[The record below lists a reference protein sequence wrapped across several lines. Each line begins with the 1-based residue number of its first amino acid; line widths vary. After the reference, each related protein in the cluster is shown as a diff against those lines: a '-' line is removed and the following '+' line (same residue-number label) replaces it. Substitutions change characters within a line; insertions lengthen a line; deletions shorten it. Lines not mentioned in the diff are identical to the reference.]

1 MNLVLK
7 LLKKTYKRREVFGY
21 LTFFLYLC
29 NMRRDEF
36 IGLMNKRIKEGKFIS
51 KILYDGEA
59 SISFKRDFPRDNI
72 LYIQTDIYQAW
83 KHDGHVKPM
92 VTVLLDNKCI
102 LPEEWSIT
110 GIGTGHAVDIVDPS
124 IEDYMS
130 LSLFLKRKKLRY
142 NRKLNKIEK
151 L

>member
-1 MNLVLK
+1 
-7 LLKKTYKRREVFGY
+7 
-21 LTFFLYLC
+21 
-29 NMRRDEF
+29 MRRDEF
-36 IGLMNKRIKEGKFIS
+36 VGLMNKRVKEGKFIS
-51 KILYDGEA
+51 KILYDDEA
-59 SISFKRDFPRDNI
+59 GRSFKISFARDNI

-83 KHDGHVKPM
+83 KHDGYVKPM

-102 LPEEWSIT
+102 LPEEWTT
-110 GIGTGHAVDIVDPS
+110 GIGTSHAVDIVDPS

>member
-21 LTFFLYLC
+21 LTFLLYIC

-36 IGLMNKRIKEGKFIS
+36 IRLMNKRIEEGKFIS
-51 KILYDGEA
+51 KVIYDDET
-59 SISFKRDFPRDNI
+59 IKYFKRDFWRNNI
-72 LYIQTDIYQAW
+72 LYIQTEIYRAW
-83 KHDGHVKPM
+83 KHDGFVKPT
-92 VTVLLDNKCI
+92 VTVLLDGECV
-102 LPEEWSIT
+102 LPEEWT
-110 GIGTGHAVDIVDPS
+110 TAGIGIGHAVGIVDPS

-130 LSLFLKRKKLRY
+130 LSLCLKRKKLRY

>member
-1 MNLVLK
+1 
-7 LLKKTYKRREVFGY
+7 
-21 LTFFLYLC
+21 
-29 NMRRDEF
+29 MRHDEF

-51 KILYDGEA
+51 KILYDDEA
-59 SISFKRDFPRDNI
+59 SKAFKGKFQRDNI
-72 LYIQTDIYQAW
+72 LYIQTDIYKAW

-92 VTVLLDNKCI
+92 LTVLLDNKCI
-102 LPEEWSIT
+102 LPEELSIT

-130 LSLFLKRKKLRY
+130 LSLSLKRKKLRY
-142 NRKLNKIEK
+142 NRRLNKIEK

>member
-1 MNLVLK
+1 MTRN
-7 LLKKTYKRREVFGY
+7 
-21 LTFFLYLC
+21 
-29 NMRRDEF
+29 EF
-36 IGLMNKRIKEGKFIS
+36 IFLMNKRIKEGKFIS
-51 KILYDGEA
+51 KILYDGET
-59 SISFKRDFPRDNI
+59 SKMFKSEFPRDNI

-83 KHDGHVKPM
+83 KHDGYVKPM
-92 VTVLLDNKCI
+92 VTVLLDNKCV

-130 LSLFLKRKKLRY
+130 LSLFLKRKKLKY
-142 NRKLNKIEK
+142 NRRLNKLEK